1 MKKRIL
7 AIIMIMAMCL
17 ALCACGGG
25 NSSAK
30 ASIVDNDG
38 NSVSLSAVE
47 LSKLYD
53 ENSASY
59 KDKYQG
65 AEATISGT
73 VDNVSTNFEKFGTT
87 SKSVYVI
94 KLKEGWKI
102 TLLEEFHDEVLDL
115 SSGSKVTVTSHLQ
128 LCSGQ
133 QVSMMDIGQ
142 HFGWHDDT
150 IITIQ

>member
-1 MKKRIL
+1 MMKIL
-7 AIIMIMAMCL
+7 L
-17 ALCACGGG
+17 L
-25 NSSAK
+25 N
-30 ASIVDNDG
+30 
-38 NSVSLSAVE
+38 
-47 LSKLYD
+47 
-53 ENSASY
+53 

-65 AEATISGT
+65 AEATISDT

-102 TLLEEFHDEVLDL
+102 TVLEEFHDEVLDL

>member
-7 AIIMIMAMCL
+7 AIIMVMAMCL

-47 LSKLYD
+47 LSQLYD

-65 AEATISGT
+65 AEATIS
-73 VDNVSTNFEKFGTT
+73 
-87 SKSVYVI
+87 VYVI

-102 TLLEEFHDEVLDL
+102 TVLEEFHDEVLDL